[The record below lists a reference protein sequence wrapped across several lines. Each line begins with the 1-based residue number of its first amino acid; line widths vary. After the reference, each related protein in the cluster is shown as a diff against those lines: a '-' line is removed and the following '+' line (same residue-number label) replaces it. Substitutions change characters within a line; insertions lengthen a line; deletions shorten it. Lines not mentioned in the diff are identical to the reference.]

1 MSGDHCTC
9 GQTFRTAEDFRDH
22 MPCPGTE
29 RFQETEKWRKRCEL
43 AEKALDL
50 MVEAASAGSDF
61 LNESDIIEEALMA
74 WEKSRAQRFVY
85 TDGTEHIIAT
95 GRAGLNAWLVEY
107 GYDTEQ
113 TDWELVPGETPI
125 TILVDKDGM
134 PACEDDDILAE
145 NPRTLTA
152 AEWIKLVKED
162 GLLCSENN

>member
-9 GQTFRTAEDFRDH
+9 GVKFRTAEDFRDH
-22 MPCPGTE
+22 MPCDGTE
-29 RFQETEKWRKRCEL
+29 EQQATARWKKRCEL
-43 AEKALDL
+43 AEKALDM

-61 LNESDIIEEALMA
+61 LNESDTLEEALMG
-74 WEKSRAQRFVY
+74 WEKVRGQRLVY
-85 TDGTEHIIAT
+85 TAEGDHIIAS

-113 TDWELVPGETPI
+113 TEWELVPPETPI

-134 PACEDDDILAE
+134 PASEDDDLLAE
-145 NPRTLTA
+145 KPRTLTA
-152 AEWIKLVKED
+152 AEWVALVKED